1 MTSVTEDRDK
11 IAAAAQRNV
20 QSLRKREPAR
30 VLYTSFDNEYE
41 VRQRFRKRIDRD
53 ILGTHPDMHAVR
65 PLELAENILAAP
77 TDPDVRRFKMSNNTI
92 KKLVIE
98 PKGVL
103 QLVVDLGFREKVE
116 DFVPYYVFR
125 GDNVNE
131 LRVGA
136 SMIKEALVR
145 ERKKLEDEKLKHE
158 REEAER
164 KAHEEKIHKNFL
176 DDRLSVAARAQRE
189 RHSGY
194 QVKGIPRPKGLS
206 NGSNI
211 ATLQGKAAD

>member
-1 MTSVTEDRDK
+1 MASVVADRAK

-20 QSLRKREPAR
+20 QTLRKREPAR
-30 VLYTSFDNEYE
+30 VLYISFDNEYE

-53 ILGTHPDMHAVR
+53 ILGTHSDKHAVR
-65 PLELAENILAAP
+65 SLETVLKLAENILAAP
-77 TDPDVRRFKMSNNTI
+77 TDPGVRRFKVSNNTI

-103 QLVVDLGFREKVE
+103 QLVVDVE

-125 GDNVNE
+125 GNNVNE
-131 LRVGA
+131 LRIGA

-145 ERKKLEDEKLKHE
+145 ERKQLEDEKLKHE

-164 KAHEEKIHKNFL
+164 KAHEEKIHKNFM

-194 QVKGIPRPKGLS
+194 VKGILRPKGLS
-206 NGSNI
+206 NGTNI
-211 ATLQGKAAD
+211 VTLHGKAAD